1 MIPAVAVTELRTAG
15 LSQRK
20 AEYVQDLA
28 AAFNSG
34 AVTAA
39 SLQAA
44 PDADVVARLTS
55 IRGIGVWT
63 AEMFLIFGL
72 RRPDVFSTGDL
83 GIQRGMAA
91 FLGRNVRA
99 LKSAKRGGESNKK
112 WKYLS
117 EDEMLRE
124 SARFKPYRSLSPFPS
139 LSSDVGWAD
148 DGSAVLLVY
157 VAV

>member
-1 MIPAVAVTELRTAG
+1 MVPAVAEADLRAAG

-20 AEYVQDLA
+20 AEYVQGLA

-34 AVTAA
+34 EVTAA
-39 SLQAA
+39 SLRAA
-44 PDADVVARLTS
+44 PDADVVAQLTR

-72 RRPDVFSTGDL
+72 RRSDVFSTGDL

-91 FLGRNVRA
+91 FLGRNVSA
-99 LKSAKRGGESNKK
+99 LKSAKRGAESNKK

-124 SARFKPYRSLSPFPS
+124 SARFKPYRSRFPTPTPSPSSSPS
-139 LSSDVGWAD
+139 LAG
-148 DGSAVLLVY
+148 GLGLG
-157 VAV
+157 